1 MSVIITRELS
11 KVYGAKQA
19 VCDLNLAITRGSVF
33 GFLGPNGSGKSTTVK
48 MLLGLRSPSKGSA
61 QVLGFDSSTES
72 ELIGQHVGYVPELG
86 NLYPQLTV
94 QESINLVKGL
104 RPSWDDSYANHLL
117 TIFELPDRQ
126 RVRKLSKGMQ
136 RQLAL
141 LLAMAPRPELLILD
155 EPSSGLDPIKRQE
168 FLQVLMDGVAETGQ
182 TVFFSS
188 HNMTEVERV
197 ADTIGILHN
206 GRLVVTG
213 DLEEIRHNVKRIRV
227 VMANKEPL
235 QLQNSVRKIEGEQ
248 GQRIVTVE
256 KGLDAVLAELR
267 AMQPLVIETYDLSL
281 EDIFVIYAGGDA
293 KCAAH

>member
-1 MSVIITRELS
+1 M
-11 KVYGAKQA
+11 
-19 VCDLNLAITRGSVF
+19 
-33 GFLGPNGSGKSTTVK
+33 K
-48 MLLGLRSPSKGSA
+48 MLLGLRKPSKGSA
-61 QVLGFDSSTES
+61 RVLGFNSTTEG
-72 ELIGQHVGYVPELG
+72 ELIGQHIGYVPELG

-104 RPSWDDSYANHLL
+104 RPSWDDTYANHLL
-117 TIFELPDRQ
+117 TIFELPHHQ

-141 LLAMAPRPELLILD
+141 LLAMAPRPELLVLD
-155 EPSSGLDPIKRQE
+155 EPSSGLDPVKGQE

-188 HNMTEVERV
+188 HNMSEVERV

-213 DLEEIRHNVKRIRV
+213 DLQEIKHNVKRIRV
-227 VMANKEPL
+227 VMPSKEPL
-235 QLQNSVRKIEGEQ
+235 QLQHSVRKIEGEQ
-248 GQRIVTVE
+248 GQWIVTVE
-256 KGLDAVLAELR
+256 KGVDAVLAELR

>member
-1 MSVIITRELS
+1 MIITRELS
-11 KVYGAKQA
+11 KAYGTKQA
-19 VCDLNLAITRGSVF
+19 VCDLNLTVTQGSVF

-48 MLLGLRSPSKGSA
+48 MLLGLRKPSKGSA
-61 QVLGFDSSTES
+61 RVLGFDSTTEG
-72 ELIGQHVGYVPELG
+72 ELIGQHIGYVPELG

-94 QESINLVKGL
+94 QESMNLVKGL
-104 RPSWDDSYANHLL
+104 RPSWDDTYANHLL
-117 TIFELPDRQ
+117 TIFELPHHQ
-126 RVRKLSKGMQ
+126 RVRNLSKGMQ

-141 LLAMAPRPELLILD
+141 LLAMAPRPELLVLD
-155 EPSSGLDPIKRQE
+155 EPSSGLDPVKGQE

-188 HNMTEVERV
+188 HNMSEVERV

-213 DLEEIRHNVKRIRV
+213 DLQEIKHNVKRIRV
-227 VMANKEPL
+227 VMPSKEPL
-235 QLQNSVRKIEGEQ
+235 QLQHSVRKIEGEQ
-248 GQRIVTVE
+248 GQWIVTVE
-256 KGLDAVLAELR
+256 KGVDAVLAELR

>member
-188 HNMTEVERV
+188 HNM
-197 ADTIGILHN
+197 
-206 GRLVVTG
+206 
-213 DLEEIRHNVKRIRV
+213 
-227 VMANKEPL
+227 
-235 QLQNSVRKIEGEQ
+235 IEGEQ
-248 GQRIVTVE
+248 GQWIVTVE

>member
-11 KVYGAKQA
+11 KAYGTKQA
-19 VCDLNLAITRGSVF
+19 VCDLNLTVTQGSVF

-48 MLLGLRSPSKGSA
+48 MLLGLRKPSKGSA
-61 QVLGFDSSTES
+61 RVLGFDSATEG
-72 ELIGQHVGYVPELG
+72 ELIGQHIGYVPELG

-104 RPSWDDSYANHLL
+104 RPSWDDTYANHLL
-117 TIFELPDRQ
+117 TIFELPRHQ

-141 LLAMAPRPELLILD
+141 LLAMAPRPELLVLD
-155 EPSSGLDPIKRQE
+155 EPSSGLDPVKGQE

-188 HNMTEVERV
+188 HNMSEVERV
-197 ADTIGILHN
+197 ADTIGILYN
-206 GRLVVTG
+206 GCLVVTG
-213 DLEEIRHNVKRIRV
+213 DLEEIKHNVKRVRV
-227 VMANKEPL
+227 VMPSKEPL
-235 QLQNSVRKIEGEQ
+235 QLQHSVRKIEGEQ
-248 GQRIVTVE
+248 GQWIVTVE

-293 KCAAH
+293 KCSAH